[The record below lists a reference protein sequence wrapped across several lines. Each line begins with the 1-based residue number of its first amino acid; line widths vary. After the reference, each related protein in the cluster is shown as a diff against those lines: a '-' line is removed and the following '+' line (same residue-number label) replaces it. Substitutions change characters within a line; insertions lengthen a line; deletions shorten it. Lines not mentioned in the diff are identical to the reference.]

1 MNIEGLDYNTQREP
15 LFMPEYGREIQ
26 QMVDIAVDIPNR
38 NERQRCAETIVNI
51 MRRMTI
57 QKRSSEDF
65 EHKLWDHLALMSGFR
80 LDIDYPFDIS
90 NAAQISNKPEPM
102 KYPMKKIP
110 VRHYGSMVFD
120 TLEKLKS
127 MPDGEERDRLT
138 QMIANQMKRNLVQ
151 WGHGAPDDE
160 KIVADL
166 EQFTDGRIHI
176 STSDVAKDS
185 RYGNDKK
192 KKKKVADRLTA
203 IK

>member
-1 MNIEGLDYNTQREP
+1 M
-15 LFMPEYGREIQ
+15 
-26 QMVDIAVDIPNR
+26 
-38 NERQRCAETIVNI
+38 
-51 MRRMTI
+51 
-57 QKRSSEDF
+57 
-65 EHKLWDHLALMSGFR
+65 
-80 LDIDYPFDIS
+80 
-90 NAAQISNKPEPM
+90 
-102 KYPMKKIP
+102 
-110 VRHYGSMVFD
+110 RHYGSMVFD

-192 KKKKVADRLTA
+192 RKRK
-203 IK
+203 